1 MEPVNNSSSVK
12 DLDNNAGNQLEY
24 ISKQISDI
32 KGKIDL
38 MYINNNNLKS
48 ELAEKS
54 NNENN

>member
-1 MEPVNNSSSVK
+1 MEPVNNNSSVK

-54 NNENN
+54 NNENY